1 MASTTDIINAVIHKT
16 NLLAQGISSFY
27 FMNLT
32 TIEIISVILSLIFIG
47 ISIFFIIKTG
57 WLTLRYDR
65 IKDVVLKKDVPK
77 KQIKKE
83 WQKIE
88 EHFFEGGE
96 NDLKI
101 AIIKADNLLD
111 EALRYGG
118 ITGKTLG
125 DRLKKIKSSQLT
137 DIDLVW
143 QAHKL
148 RNEIAH
154 EKDFKLKRDLAEK
167 TLGIYEK
174 TLHELKILE

>member
-1 MASTTDIINAVIHKT
+1 MASTTGIFDLYIHKT

-27 FMNLT
+27 FLNLT
-32 TIEIISVILSLIFIG
+32 TIEIISIIISLILIG
-47 ISIFFIIKTG
+47 LSIFFIIKTG
-57 WLTLRYDR
+57 WFTLRYDR

-77 KQIKKE
+77 KQIKNE
-83 WQKIE
+83 WAKIE

-101 AIIKADNLLD
+101 AIMKADNLLD

-118 ITGKTLG
+118 ITGKTFG
-125 DRLKKIKSSQLT
+125 DRLKKIKSSQIP
-137 DIDLVW
+137 DIELIW

-167 TLGIYEK
+167 TLGVYEK
-174 TLHELKILE
+174 ALHELKILE